1 VATST
6 AKTVAQYLKALSA
19 DRRAAI
25 SAVRDTVNAN
35 LPDGFEEGMQYGMI
49 GWYVPLDRFPET
61 YNGQPIGVA
70 ALAAQK
76 NYNALYLMGVYGDK
90 KLETWFKKQF
100 TATGKKL
107 DMGKSCVRFKTLD
120 ALPLDVI
127 GQTIAKVSV
136 DDLIAKH
143 DKVRKKR

>member
-1 VATST
+1 
-6 AKTVAQYLKALSA
+6 
-19 DRRAAI
+19 
-25 SAVRDTVNAN
+25 
-35 LPDGFEEGMQYGMI
+35 MQYGMI